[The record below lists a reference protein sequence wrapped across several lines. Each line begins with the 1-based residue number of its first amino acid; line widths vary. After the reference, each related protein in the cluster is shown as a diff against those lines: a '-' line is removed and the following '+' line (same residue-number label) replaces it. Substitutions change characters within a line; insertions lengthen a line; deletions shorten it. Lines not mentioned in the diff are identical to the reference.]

1 MLKGIDPL
9 LTPALLQV
17 LAAMGH
23 GDETVLTSALQPD
36 ANVIVIVIVI
46 VIVKKSVIAEAR
58 RA

>member
-36 ANVIVIVIVI
+36 ANVIVIVIV
-46 VIVKKSVIAEAR
+46 KKSVIAEAR

>member
-23 GDETVLTSALQPD
+23 GDETVLTRALQPD
-36 ANVIVIVIVI
+36 AN

>member
-23 GDETVLTSALQPD
+23 GDETVLTRALQPD
-36 ANVIVIVIVI
+36 ANVI